1 MDGIY
6 NIYTQRNSADNDSCM
21 AIQNFCH
28 VDDRENYHYKLDLI
42 SKNKYVA
49 LNIQNIKSDFK
60 VPMYPRVLC
69 RLQNDTPTAPING
82 PGTSKYC
89 RRGRTWTTSAVL
101 AECVQDGVNLE

>member
-42 SKNKYVA
+42 SKNKYVL
-49 LNIQNIKSDFK
+49 LNIQNVAMDFK
-60 VPMYPRVLC
+60 VPMYLKSFVS
-69 RLQNDTPTAPING
+69 TSNG
-82 PGTSKYC
+82 HTNCS
-89 RRGRTWTTSAVL
+89 
-101 AECVQDGVNLE
+101 D